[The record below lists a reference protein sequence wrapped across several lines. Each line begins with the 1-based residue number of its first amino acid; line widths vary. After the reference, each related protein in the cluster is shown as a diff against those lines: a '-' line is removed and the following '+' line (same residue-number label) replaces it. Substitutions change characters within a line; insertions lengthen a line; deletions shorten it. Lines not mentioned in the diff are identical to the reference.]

1 MKERILK
8 ELLARAEKSG
18 CSERTIKAY
27 VENMALPESEDVL
40 TDEYYTSHVN
50 FLTSIGGQI
59 SRETALN
66 VEDFKKNYKPSTP
79 PTPPAPKPKP
89 DEPSEF
95 EKEVRE
101 FMKASREQ
109 SDKAKMDALK
119 ERVRKNLI
127 EQGADDEFILDYVF
141 LSKSID
147 SEKSVDDI
155 VKECRTEYDTQYS
168 RAHAN
173 TGYPFAGGNNFGGGK
188 PVELSDEEKAERI
201 KANAEKYCQKK
212 C

>member
-1 MKERILK
+1 MKEKILK

-79 PTPPAPKPKP
+79 PTPPVPKPKP

-95 EKEVRE
+95 EKEVRR

-127 EQGADDEFILDYVF
+127 GQGANDEFVLDYVF
-141 LSKSID
+141 LSKNID
-147 SEKSVDDI
+147 PEKPVDDI
-155 VKECRTEYDTQYS
+155 VKECRTEYDTQYL
-168 RAHAN
+168 RAHTD
-173 TGYPFAGGNNFGGGK
+173 TGHPFAGGSNFGGK

-201 KANAEKYCQKK
+201 KANAEKYCQQK